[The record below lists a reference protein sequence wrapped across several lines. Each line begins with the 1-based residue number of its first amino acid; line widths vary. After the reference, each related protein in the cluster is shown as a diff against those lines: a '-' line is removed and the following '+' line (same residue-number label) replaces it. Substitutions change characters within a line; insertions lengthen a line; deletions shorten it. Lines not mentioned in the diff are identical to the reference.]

1 MTAIKPSV
9 LTLFLLLSAAAC
21 VRSTKNR
28 FQKGELPVYSISAGR
43 REALSS
49 MIAAVIDDIPPPRG
63 TICLAFDTLEYGWK
77 YQYRPDS
84 VLLRLLGDGRKVVVP
99 KECPPTYGVGV
110 WEVGQTPPQ
119 PPPGYI
125 NPYFVQVTRQQ
136 YAGPETAGAA
146 IVAGQAGYN
155 RHYICST
162 RRYRPHSWR
171 ATCRM
176 THGEHFS

>member
-1 MTAIKPSV
+1 MTYFDGVMEINNLIPH
-9 LTLFLLLSAAAC
+9 
-21 VRSTKNR
+21 
-28 FQKGELPVYSISAGR
+28 I
-43 REALSS
+43 EALIFAIADK
-49 MIAAVIDDIPPPRG
+49 MIMGGRLFYIGAG
-63 TICLAFDTLEYGWK
+63 TSG
-77 YQYRPDS
+77 
-84 VLLRLLGDGRKVVVP
+84 RLGILDAS
-99 KECPPTYGVGV
+99 ECPPTYGVGV

>member
-1 MTAIKPSV
+1 MTAIKPAMLS
-9 LTLFLLLSAAAC
+9 LFVVLSAATC

-28 FQKGELPVYSISAGR
+28 FQKGELPVYSISAER

-49 MIAAVIDDIPPPRG
+49 MIAAVIDDLPPPRG
-63 TICLAFDTLEYGWK
+63 TICLAFDTLEYGWQ

-84 VLLRLLGDGRKVVVP
+84 VLLRLLGDDRKVVVP
-99 KECPPTYGVGV
+99 KECPPTYSGGGFV
-110 WEVGQTPPQ
+110 VGQTP

-125 NPYFVQVTRQQ
+125 NPYFVHVTRQQ
-136 YAGPETAGAA
+136 YAGPESAGAA
-146 IVAGQAGYN
+146 IVAGQAGYG

-171 ATCRM
+171 ATCRL
-176 THGEHFS
+176 THVEYSS